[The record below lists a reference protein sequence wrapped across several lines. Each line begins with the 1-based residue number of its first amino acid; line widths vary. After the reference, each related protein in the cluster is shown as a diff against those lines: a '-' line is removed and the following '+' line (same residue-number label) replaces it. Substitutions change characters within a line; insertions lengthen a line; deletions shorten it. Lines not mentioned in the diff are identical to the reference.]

1 LRCPALRFDVGTGG
15 LLWSGA
21 MNGLLNHTITVF
33 LAFFAIMNPVANTT
47 VFLGLT
53 EGETPGIKRRIA
65 FKSLFIAF
73 TIVLVFCLFGRML
86 FELFGITLPA
96 FRIAGGALVILVGF
110 QMLHGAPSRVHH
122 PREDAAQEGEEAALG
137 VAVSPLAMPIL
148 AGPGTLTTA
157 MNFSA
162 TGNSMEIVLTIA
174 VFALLCL
181 ITYVFFLTGERLVG
195 FIGRGG
201 INVVTRLMGLILA
214 VVGTQMAIVGL
225 HAAGF
230 GT

>member
-1 LRCPALRFDVGTGG
+1 M
-15 LLWSGA
+15 S
-21 MNGLLNHTITVF
+21 GLLNHTITVF

-53 EGETPGIKRRIA
+53 DGEGPAIKRQIA

-73 TIVLVFCLFGRML
+73 VIVLVFCLFGRLL

-96 FRIAGGALVILVGF
+96 FRIAGGVLVGLVGF

-122 PREDAAQEGEEAALG
+122 PREDADQDEAAALS

-148 AGPGTLTTA
+148 AGPGTLATA

-162 TGNSMEIVLTIA
+162 TGNSVEIIITIA

-181 ITYVFFLTGERLVG
+181 ITYAFFLTGQRLVG
-195 FIGRGG
+195 FIGTGG

-214 VVGTQMAIVGL
+214 VIGTQMAIVGL

>member
-1 LRCPALRFDVGTGG
+1 M
-15 LLWSGA
+15 S
-21 MNGLLNHTITVF
+21 GLLNHTITVF

-53 EGETPGIKRRIA
+53 DGESPAMKRQIA

-73 TIVLVFCLFGRML
+73 AIVLVFCLFGRLL

-122 PREDAAQEGEEAALG
+122 PREDAAQGNEAALS

-162 TGNSMEIVLTIA
+162 TGNSMEIIITIA

-181 ITYVFFLTGERLVG
+181 ITYAFFLTGQRLIG
-195 FIGRGG
+195 FIGKGG
-201 INVVTRLMGLILA
+201 ITVVTRLMGLILS
-214 VVGTQMAIVGL
+214 VIGTQMVIVGL

>member
-1 LRCPALRFDVGTGG
+1 M
-15 LLWSGA
+15 S
-21 MNGLLNHTITVF
+21 GLLNHTITVF

-53 EGETPGIKRRIA
+53 DGEAPAMKRQIA

-73 TIVLVFCLFGRML
+73 AIVLVFCLFGRLL

-122 PREDAAQEGEEAALG
+122 PREDTAQGNEAALS

-162 TGNSMEIVLTIA
+162 TGNSMEIIITIA

-181 ITYVFFLTGERLVG
+181 ITYAFFLTGQRLIG
-195 FIGRGG
+195 FIGKGG
-201 INVVTRLMGLILA
+201 INVVTRLMGLILS
-214 VVGTQMAIVGL
+214 VIGTQMVIVGL